1 MKKFLVL
8 MGMTAVLAAC
18 GDKEQPTEQKQANST
33 ATEQQEKKGEQA
45 IMDEKILGKWQGEIE
60 IPQLPLEIIVNLQKD
75 SGTLSV
81 PAQNLIDFPFE
92 SIQYKGEEVKI
103 LINLAGSVI
112 KITGTF
118 DGTSINGS
126 FTQNG
131 QTFPVQLKAFQE
143 EVITYEIVH
152 VPVSGGTLKVAL
164 QMPEKP
170 TGELVIIQAGSGPT
184 NKDGNSIGGGKN
196 NSLKM
201 IAEGLAEKGIAT
213 IRFDKRGIGENTALI
228 KKEEDLTI
236 DQYVGDVNDII
247 AFFEKDERFQEIHL
261 IGHSEGA
268 LIMTLAAQNNN
279 VTSLISLAGT
289 GRRANVILEEQLAKQ
304 LPSNLMEQSHQI
316 LDRLLKGEQVKTVPT
331 ELQSLFR
338 PSVQPYFISWLKY
351 DPKEEMSKVQ
361 VPVLIVQGHNDIQ
374 VTVEDAELLK
384 AGNPKAKVVYFEE
397 MNHVLKN
404 TSSNYEQNIASYSN
418 PELPLAKGLLEEIIK
433 IIE

>member
-1 MKKFLVL
+1 MKKLLVL
-8 MGMTAVLAAC
+8 MGMTALLAAC
-18 GDKEQPTEQKQANST
+18 GDKEQS
-33 ATEQQEKKGEQA
+33 TEQQANPTPAEQQGNKGEQT
-45 IMDEKILGKWQGEIE
+45 IMDEKMLGKWQGEIE
-60 IPQLPLEIIVNLQKD
+60 IPQMPLEIIVNLQED
-75 SGTLSV
+75 GGTFSV

-92 SIQYKGEEVKI
+92 SIQYKDEEVKV
-103 LINLAGSVI
+103 LINLAGSVV
-112 KITGTF
+112 KIEGKL
-118 DGTSINGS
+118 DGEFINGT

-131 QTFPVQLKAFQE
+131 KTFPVQFKAYQE
-143 EVITYEIVH
+143 EVITYETVQI
-152 VPVSGGTLKVAL
+152 PVSGGNLKVAL

-184 NKDGNSIGGGKN
+184 NKDGNSIGAGKN

-201 IAEGLAEKGIAT
+201 LAEGLAEKGIT
-213 IRFDKRGIGENTALI
+213 TVRFDKRGVGENTALI
-228 KKEEDLTI
+228 KKEEELTI
-236 DQYVGDVNDII
+236 DQYVGDVSDII
-247 AFFEKDERFQEIHL
+247 AYFEKDERFQEIHL

-279 VTSLISLAGT
+279 VKSLISLAGT

-304 LPSNLMEQSHQI
+304 LPPNLMEQSQQI
-316 LDRLLKGEQVKTVPT
+316 LEKLVQGEQVKTVPT

-351 DPKEEMSKVQ
+351 DPKEEINKVQ
-361 VPVLIVQGHNDIQ
+361 VPVLIVQGRNDIQ

-397 MNHVLKN
+397 MNHVLKD
-404 TSSNYEQNIASYSN
+404 TSSNYEQNVASYSN

-433 IIE
+433 VIE